1 MATTPHGPSDV
12 SLRGFIEAVGSAEAP
27 HGAVSTAA
35 VAGGLGSSLLLMVA
49 ALPQTR
55 SDSVADRTKLI
66 EAAAA
71 LTDVQQQLIE
81 TIETETA
88 VKLFTARNIMP
99 QASDAQR
106 SERQAAIQFAL
117 RASADVPLEVMRLCA
132 RGLEVAATVAA
143 HSARPASADVQLG
156 VALLQ
161 AGFDGS
167 RSNLEGKL
175 SSFTDAAYV
184 TSIVDEIARLSDVTI
199 AATRAAESMVKVLP
213 A

>member
-1 MATTPHGPSDV
+1 MATTPHGPSEV

-55 SDSVADRTKLI
+55 SDSVADRT
-66 EAAAA
+66 
-71 LTDVQQQLIE
+71 
-81 TIETETA
+81 ETA
-88 VKLFTARNIMP
+88 VKLFTARNMP
-99 QASDAQR
+99 QASDVQR
-106 SERQAAIQFAL
+106 SERRAAIQFAL

-132 RGLEVAATVAA
+132 QGLELAATVAA

-156 VALLQ
+156 VALLR

-184 TSIVDEIARLSDVTI
+184 TSLVDEIARLSDVTI
-199 AATRAAESMVKVLP
+199 AATRAAESVVKVLP

>member
-1 MATTPHGPSDV
+1 MTKNPQGPSEI
-12 SLRGFIEAVGSAEAP
+12 SLRGFIEAVGAAEEA
-27 HGAVSTAA
+27 HNAVSTAA

-55 SDSVADRTKLI
+55 TDSVAERTRLI
-66 EAAAA
+66 EAATA

-88 VKLFTARNIMP
+88 VKLFTARHMP

-106 SERQAAIQFAL
+106 SERQAAIQLAL
-117 RASADVPLEVMRLCA
+117 RASADVPLEVMRLCM
-132 RGLEVAATVAA
+132 RGLELAATVAV

-175 SSFTDAAYV
+175 SSFSDAAYV
-184 TSIVDEIARLSDVTI
+184 TSVVDEIARLSGVAI
-199 AATRAAESMVKVLP
+199 AATRAAESVLKVLP